1 MPVAELIRAQ
11 AASKKVASLALL
23 VQHHQRLAWVFSAQA
38 VQVDL
43 AFNAPAPLA
52 QFAGHVRT
60 NARAGVAS
68 WSDVAPLHLRS
79 TQAKSSDCFGFQA
92 TLKALEKVQRVS

>member
-43 AFNAPAPLA
+43 ALNRQAAFA
-52 QFAGHVRT
+52 QFAGHVSA
-60 NARAGVAS
+60 NARAAVLS
-68 WSDVAPLHLRS
+68 
-79 TQAKSSDCFGFQA
+79 
-92 TLKALEKVQRVS
+92 